1 MKIRSILVSGALALA
16 VAGGS
21 VATAG
26 AASAHPVPVPKATGS
41 IALAHPTQYVSFVAQ
56 AGPGRYHG
64 WIDYAN
70 FMYKAP
76 FAHTNVWNIGGKHQL
91 VFTVGS
97 STYAHTMYVTSITP
111 VSTTAT
117 SFSGTGTYNPDP
129 ANYTWT
135 VSGTVSY
142 NRVSFTITY
151 TGKADPGYSL
161 TATGVIARDGSVS
174 GTATDSN
181 KLTLPFT
188 MPAGSAFQVLRFQ
201 APVTWATIGRHD
213 ATFGYTVP
221 RMPVRLAGLPMI
233 VKVHDGGPGYK
244 YDTYAQGVAFFGH
257 FGRVIQ
263 YPITSGDILVRR

>member
-1 MKIRSILVSGALALA
+1 MKIRSILFSGALALA

-41 IALAHPTQYVSFVAQ
+41 VALAHPAQYVSFAAQ
-56 AGPGRYHG
+56 AGHGRYHG

-76 FAHTNVWNIGGKHQL
+76 FAHTNVWNIGGTHPL
-91 VFTVGS
+91 VFTVGTS
-97 STYAHTMYVTSITP
+97 AYAHTMNVTTVTP

-117 SFSGTGTYNPDP
+117 SFSGVGTYNPNPTD
-129 ANYTWT
+129 YKWT
-135 VSGTVSY
+135 VSGTV
-142 NRVSFTITY
+142 NKEHVSFSILY
-151 TGKADPGYSL
+151 TGKADPGYKL

-181 KLTLPFT
+181 GLTLPFT

-201 APVTWATIGRHD
+201 APVSWATIGRHN
-213 ATFGYTVP
+213 ATFGFTVP
-221 RMPVRLAGLPMI
+221 RMPVRLAGLHLI
-233 VKVHDGGPGYK
+233 AKVHDGGPGFK
-244 YDTYAQGVAFFGH
+244 YDTYAQGVAFWGH
-257 FGRVIQ
+257 FGKVFP
-263 YPITSGDILVRR
+263 YTITSGNILVHR